1 MITAGAPAGVSV
13 PTSDGFGRGV
23 LVFFI
28 MFIFLALMKWEV
40 QIRVYRTGAR
50 GARLGENFLKEVF
63 PQTPFQ
69 ELLKNIIVI

>member
-1 MITAGAPAGVSV
+1 MSISPLGE
-13 PTSDGFGRGV
+13 F
-23 LVFFI
+23 
-28 MFIFLALMKWEV
+28 
-40 QIRVYRTGAR
+40 QIWVYRTGAR